1 MSLTTLIIQILLTI
15 PLTLILNYCKKSSN
29 NKIEQ
34 ILIPTVYIIIISALL
49 PIVKENV
56 FLIVVFELFIR
67 NFYITNITTQNNNEG
82 PKSFIVVGLLSI
94 ALSVFTYNY
103 FISEVNTV
111 IPNAEDIKPFI
122 WFLIVLFIVNIY
134 TKTNK
139 EKEVKESKKTFL
151 RKKEYI
157 IMQYAKFKNIYSK
170 CIETNKELI
179 RNLVY
184 AIMIYEDNRTPKIY
198 RKINAY
204 IGLVTKK
211 ETKYGIMQINSFD
224 RLSDEDSIKKAII
237 EYESNFKEDIKDYK
251 EQITNL
257 LNTYNQNEKNEIISI
272 YEEIETF
279 NKI

>member
-82 PKSFIVVGLLSI
+82 PKSFIVVGLISI

>member
-29 NKIEQ
+29 NKLEQ
-34 ILIPTVYIIIISALL
+34 ILIPTVYIIIVSALL
-49 PIVKENV
+49 PLVKENV

-82 PKSFIVVGLLSI
+82 PKSFIIVGLLSI

-111 IPNAEDIKPFI
+111 IPNPEDIKPFV

-170 CIETNKELI
+170 CVDTNKELI

-184 AIMIYEDNRTPKIY
+184 AIMIYEDNRTPKVY

-224 RLSDEDSIKKAII
+224 RLSDEDSIKKAVAD
-237 EYESNFKEDIKDYK
+237 YELNYKETITDYK
-251 EQITNL
+251 EQITML
-257 LNTYNQNEKNEIISI
+257 LNTYNTNEQNEIISI
-272 YEEIETF
+272 YEEIENF

>member
-272 YEEIETF
+272 YEEIENF

>member
-1 MSLTTLIIQILLTI
+1 MSLTILIIQILLTI

-49 PIVKENV
+49 PMVKENV

-82 PKSFIVVGLLSI
+82 PKSFIIVGLLSI

-257 LNTYNQNEKNEIISI
+257 LNTYNKNEKN
-272 YEEIETF
+272 
-279 NKI
+279 

>member
-49 PIVKENV
+49 PMVKENV

-82 PKSFIVVGLLSI
+82 PKSFIIVGLLSI

-103 FISEVNTV
+103 FISEVNTI

-272 YEEIETF
+272 YEEIENF